1 MTKAW
6 RPLRN
11 RLIWRHLFGLK
22 YLSQVIA
29 ITSKLGESS
38 PSLAVL
44 GPCHDKGL
52 TGSGGRRTATEESR
66 RRLVRNASWLL
77 LSELRPP
84 SKLSSCHWSCVR
96 RRRQRMGNL
105 GQSTTSKQRWFH
117 R

>member
-1 MTKAW
+1 MNSQDERVAGAIES
-6 RPLRN
+6 LR
-11 RLIWRHLFGLK
+11 RKESELER
-22 YLSQVIA
+22 Y

-38 PSLAVL
+38 PSVAVL

-77 LSELRPP
+77 LSELRLP